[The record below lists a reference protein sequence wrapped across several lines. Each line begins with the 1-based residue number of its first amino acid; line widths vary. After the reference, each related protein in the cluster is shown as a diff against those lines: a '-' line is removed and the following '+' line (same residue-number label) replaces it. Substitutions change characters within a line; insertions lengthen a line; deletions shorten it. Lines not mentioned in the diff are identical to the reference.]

1 MSGTWSAL
9 RGSAWYEA
17 RMAARGRVLW
27 LSLAP
32 LTALA
37 VLLALSSP
45 AVMGVAD
52 PAGRV
57 GTAVLVV
64 TTFAV
69 VGVGV
74 ALAGRLTQHTRP
86 GLADLLDTTPARRTT
101 RMSGVLAGALG
112 VALAPVFLVV
122 LLLGAVVAVQAG
134 QVSPLVVAVVGA
146 LTVVLPAAVAI
157 TAFAC
162 LLGLLLPVALARVL
176 VVAAWFWATQLSP
189 AVVPI
194 PTPTGTVLSPLGGYQ
209 AVAWLGARGIWAD
222 RDQSGPLSPAASS
235 GTAVLNLVLVLAC
248 AVLFFLA
255 ARVVVAWRAGGRA
268 TGDGVRTK
276 EGVQ

>member
-1 MSGTWSAL
+1 MSTTWSVL

-17 RMAARGRVLW
+17 RMATRGRVLW
-27 LSLAP
+27 LSLLP

-37 VLLALSSP
+37 VVLALSSP
-45 AVMGVAD
+45 AVLGIAD

-69 VGVGV
+69 VGLGV
-74 ALAGRLTQHTRP
+74 ALAGRLSQHTRP
-86 GLADLLDTTPARRTT
+86 GLTDLLDTTPGSRTT
-101 RMSGVLAGALG
+101 RMSGVLAGALA
-112 VALAPVFLVV
+112 VALAPVLAAVV
-122 LLLGAVVAVQAG
+122 LLGTVVAIQVG
-134 QVSPLVVAVVGA
+134 QLRPLVVAVVGA
-146 LTVVLPAAVAI
+146 ITVVLPAALVI

-162 LLGLLLPVALARVL
+162 LLGLLMPVAVARVL

-189 AVVPI
+189 SIVPV
-194 PTPTGTVLSPLGGYQ
+194 PSPTGTILSPLGGYQ

-222 RDQSGPLSPAASS
+222 RGRGGVLSPDANTGSAL
-235 GTAVLNLVLVLAC
+235 LNLVAVLAC

-255 ARVVVAWRAGGRA
+255 ARLVVGRRASGRS
-268 TGDGVRTK
+268 TTEGVR
-276 EGVQ
+276 Q